1 MYIDLNNFRIKKLT
15 KSLRIKKEE
24 KRKYKIASNRE
35 ELRETLHNYKVAQN
49 NCIQIIT
56 EYIAKSVENRLIQ

>member
-1 MYIDLNNFRIKKLT
+1 MYIDLTNFRIKKLT

-24 KRKYKIASNRE
+24 KRKYKIASNPE
-35 ELRETLHNYKVAQN
+35 ELRETSHNYKVAQN